1 MSEITR
7 LPNTPVSSEAG
18 SDPLFKRKW
27 KSIRFFFDKRAF
39 ESKLERI
46 LRAAAGHEGNSLP
59 AGDYEYELL
68 STEADSICTEFAD
81 RWGLDADLL
90 RARIPGLAKLEGL
103 AVPPPTKNYARLA
116 CLAMVA
122 IPLAFL
128 LMGAVAGLFNVGFHL
143 VGGR

>member
-1 MSEITR
+1 MSEINR
-7 LPNTPVSSEAG
+7 LPNTPVSNETGLS
-18 SDPLFKRKW
+18 LINRRW
-27 KSIRFFFDKRAF
+27 KSIRFFFCKRAF
-39 ESKLERI
+39 ESKLESI

-59 AGDYEYELL
+59 AGDYAYKLL
-68 STEADSICTEFAD
+68 STKADSICTEFAD

-103 AVPPPTKNYARLA
+103 AVPPPTKNYGRLV
-116 CLAMVA
+116 CLAMIA